1 MSEPVLE
8 NKPCPLHPRA
18 GDRHL
23 FDAPDRLHGLPGTFS
38 IVQCDE
44 CGLIRTNPR
53 PDAESMGQFYP
64 DDYGPYV
71 ATRVQAAA
79 PGAKRSWKRRVR
91 PLIRWLQKDEVLPP
105 ALPGRMLEVGCAS
118 GSFLAL
124 MQANGW
130 QVEGIEFSPS
140 AAKSARSAGF
150 SVHTGSIEGAP
161 APSEPFD
168 LIVAWMVLEHL
179 HEPIL
184 ALRKLADWAA
194 PGAALVVSTPNAA
207 SLDFRVFRDL
217 GFALQ
222 VPTHLYHYTPDSLT
236 AVLEAGGWQV
246 EKVYHQRSEMNLMV
260 SLAYWARERGLPTLV
275 SSWLQNYPEKAKLSR
290 LVFQPLAQ
298 VLGLLG
304 HSGRMT
310 IWARRKN

>member
-1 MSEPVLE
+1 
-8 NKPCPLHPRA
+8 
-18 GDRHL
+18 
-23 FDAPDRLHGLPGTFS
+23 
-38 IVQCDE
+38 
-44 CGLIRTNPR
+44 
-53 PDAESMGQFYP
+53 
-64 DDYGPYV
+64 
-71 ATRVQAAA
+71 
-79 PGAKRSWKRRVR
+79 
-91 PLIRWLQKDEVLPP
+91 
-105 ALPGRMLEVGCAS
+105 MLEVGCAS

-124 MQANGW
+124 MQDNGW
-130 QVEGIEFSPS
+130 HVEGIEFSPS

-290 LVFQPLAQ
+290 VVFQPLAQ